1 MNDTRPVFYYDFSS
15 PYAYL
20 GASRVD
26 DVLPVRPE
34 WRPIAFGVI
43 VRRIGKHPWS
53 FNADR
58 HADFDEIARRAAERG
73 LPEVRYPDGWPVET
87 YSLSPLRAAVV
98 ASDQGQERL
107 RAVTRELF
115 RTAFVHGRHLADLDA
130 VLDAVERAGM
140 DRGRV
145 REAIESTEVKERL
158 RAQTDAA
165 LDLGVT
171 GVPTMAIGE
180 RLFWGDDRLEE
191 AAEALTPAAET

>member
-34 WRPIAFGVI
+34 WRPISFGVI
-43 VRRIGKHPWS
+43 VRRIGKQPWS
-53 FNADR
+53 FNEDR

-98 ASDQGQERL
+98 ASEEGQERL

-115 RTAFVHGRHLADLDA
+115 RTAFVDGRHLADLDA
-130 VLDAVERAGM
+130 VLDAVEQAGM

-165 LDLGVT
+165 LELGVT
-171 GVPTMAIGE
+171 GVPTLAIGE